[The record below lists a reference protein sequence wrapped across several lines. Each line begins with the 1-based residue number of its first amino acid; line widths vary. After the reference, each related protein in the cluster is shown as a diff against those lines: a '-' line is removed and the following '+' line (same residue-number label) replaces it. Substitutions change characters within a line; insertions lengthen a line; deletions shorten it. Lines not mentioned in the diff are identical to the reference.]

1 MIDMNTPPTISALLD
16 DEQLDRL
23 EILLDTPEL
32 EDAMRLDE
40 IQGYLCAALAGPQPI
55 NEEDRLVDI
64 LGNEDALNSD
74 TGREAAGLIHQFAE
88 ALATDLA
95 AGKAPVLLLY
105 PKDDDAEGQSD
116 YLPWCQ
122 AYLAGV
128 DQAEDDWF
136 EDIEENGGDEG
147 DEQADY
153 LDERLFPLM
162 VLTGEAEAAAK
173 EHGEPWPEG
182 DERAA
187 IERECEEDLPQ
198 AVTDIYRFWLARRG
212 VDTIRND
219 PKVGRNDPCPCG
231 SGRKYKQCCG
241 RG

>member
-1 MIDMNTPPTISALLD
+1 MIAMNTPPTISALLD

-95 AGKAPVLLLY
+95 AGNAPVLLLY
-105 PKDDDAEGQSD
+105 PKDDDADGPSD

-128 DQAEDDWF
+128 DQAEPVVAAGRQGVV
-136 EDIEENGGDEG
+136 GGC
-147 DEQADY
+147 QH
-153 LDERLFPLM
+153 
-162 VLTGEAEAAAK
+162 V
-173 EHGEPWPEG
+173 
-182 DERAA
+182 
-187 IERECEEDLPQ
+187 
-198 AVTDIYRFWLARRG
+198 RG
-212 VDTIRND
+212 VRLNHN
-219 PKVGRNDPCPCG
+219 GMN
-231 SGRKYKQCCG
+231 
-241 RG
+241 

>member
-1 MIDMNTPPTISALLD
+1 MNTPPTISALLD

-55 NEEDRLVDI
+55 NEDDRLVDI

-74 TGREAAGLIHQFAE
+74 TGREAAGLIRQFAE
-88 ALATDLA
+88 ALAADLA
-95 AGKAPVLLLY
+95 AGNAPVLLLY
-105 PKDDDAEGQSD
+105 PKDDDADGPSD

-153 LDERLFPLM
+153 LDERL
-162 VLTGEAEAAAK
+162 
-173 EHGEPWPEG
+173 
-182 DERAA
+182 
-187 IERECEEDLPQ
+187 LP
-198 AVTDIYRFWLARRG
+198 ADGADRRS
-212 VDTIRND
+212 RS
-219 PKVGRNDPCPCG
+219 R
-231 SGRKYKQCCG
+231 R
-241 RG
+241 